1 MRKVTISQAL
11 LRISTAALRRYQELN
26 QGYYVPAVN
35 KQGLDLALYV
45 RRRKVSIKVVIWLRT
60 LS

>member
-45 RRRKVSIKVVIWLRT
+45 RRR
-60 LS
+60 